1 MRKRWL
7 RNFQEGKREI
17 ILSLDVEQ
25 LKADLQRESRYISTI
40 LGQKL
45 HNEWRKG
52 SFCFKPYIFCVI
64 LSLSGDKIFKKYI
77 SIWNR
82 QLTNLKMLP
91 LVLKSILNRL
101 ST

>member
-17 ILSLDVEQ
+17 IFSLDFEQ

-45 HNEWRKG
+45 HNE
-52 SFCFKPYIFCVI
+52 
-64 LSLSGDKIFKKYI
+64 
-77 SIWNR
+77 
-82 QLTNLKMLP
+82 
-91 LVLKSILNRL
+91 
-101 ST
+101 